1 VKTRYSRWDGTQD
14 PLGSDLDIGEL
25 LDEIS
30 DDLLYGFGPQSA
42 LRQLMRR
49 GMSGQMGGLDE
60 LRDRIRERR
69 RRMTEGLNLE
79 GPLKEVQDALNE
91 VLSEEREA
99 LQAADSDDARMKESF
114 LDTLPSHP
122 AAQVKELM
130 DYTFMSPEAKQKFD
144 ELVEKIQKEVLGAY
158 FGQLSGA
165 IQSVTPEDV
174 ARMREMLQ
182 DLNAMIAARERGDPY
197 DFEGFMQKHGAFFPE
212 NPRNLDELLEVL
224 ARRMAA
230 VSRLMASLSPEQR
243 RQLQELA
250 QSVLEDMDLALQMDQ
265 LGQELRSLMP
275 NLPWDESMAGWGD
288 EDLPFGAAVDAID
301 RISELEELEETMSG
315 NYPGAHIDD
324 VDEEKLQRALG
335 QDAVQ
340 DLQKLKQIEK
350 ILEDAGIVT
359 RNRGKLELT
368 ARGARKLGERAL
380 IKVFEDLK
388 TERPGNHDA
397 RDTGGAAEPTG
408 ATRPW
413 IFGDTGE
420 VAVQKT
426 VFNALLRSASE
437 GTTGSVKLKGED
449 FELVEAETRTQ
460 TATALLLDLSYSM
473 PLRGHWVHAKRMAL
487 ALHALIQGKYPQD
500 HLYLIGFSDY
510 ARKLEP
516 RDLTAAESIE
526 RVYGTNMQHAFLL
539 ARRLLADHPRATKQV
554 IMVTDGE
561 PTAHLM
567 DTGSSQGPQAF
578 FSWPPTQETIHKTL
592 AEAMKLSTANVTL
605 NIFML
610 EDDYGLVRFMERL
623 AHLTGGRVFHT
634 ASNQLGNY
642 ILRDYVRRKA
652 F

>member
-14 PLGSDLDIGEL
+14 PFRGDIDIGEL

-49 GMSGQMGGLDE
+49 GMSGRMGGLDE
-60 LRDRIRERR
+60 LRDRIRDRR

-91 VLSEEREA
+91 ILSEEREA
-99 LQAADSDDARMKESF
+99 LQAADNDDSRLRQSF

-122 AAQVKELM
+122 AAAIKELM
-130 DYTFMSPEAKQKFD
+130 DYKFMSPEAKQKFD
-144 ELVEKIQKEVLGAY
+144 ELVQKIQQEVLGAY

-165 IQSVTPEDV
+165 IQNITPEDV

-182 DLNAMIAARERGDPY
+182 DLNEMIAARERGDPH
-197 DFEGFMQKHGAFFPE
+197 DFEGFMAKHGDFFPE
-212 NPRNLDELLEVL
+212 NPKNLDELLEVL
-224 ARRMAA
+224 AKRMAA

-243 RQLQELA
+243 RQLEELA
-250 QSVLEDMDLALQMDQ
+250 RSVLEDMDLALQMDQ
-265 LGQELRSLMP
+265 LGQELRALMP

-288 EDLPFGAAVDAID
+288 QELPMSAAVDAID
-301 RISELEELEETMSG
+301 RISELEELEETMAG

-335 QDAVQ
+335 EDSVQ
-340 DLQKLKQIEK
+340 DLRRLKEIEK
-350 ILEDAGIVT
+350 LLEEAGIVT

-368 ARGARKLGERAL
+368 ARGARRLGERAL

-388 TERPGNHDA
+388 TERPGTHDA
-397 RDTGGAAEPTG
+397 RDAGGPAEPTG

-413 IFGDTGE
+413 LFGDTGE

-426 VFNALLRSASE
+426 VFNAIVRSASE
-437 GTTGSVKLKGED
+437 SQTGVKLAAED
-449 FELVEAETRTQ
+449 FELIEAETRTQ

-473 PLRGHWVHAKRMAL
+473 PLRGHWIHAKRMAL
-487 ALHALIQGKYPQD
+487 ALHALIEGKYPQD

-516 RDLTAAESIE
+516 ADLTAAETIE

-567 DTGSSQGPQAF
+567 DTGSSRGPIAE
-578 FSWPPTQETIHKTL
+578 FSWPPTRETIHKTL
-592 AEAMKLSTANVTL
+592 AEAMKLSSAGVVLNV
-605 NIFML
+605 FML
-610 EDDYGLVRFMERL
+610 EDDIGLVKFMEKL
-623 AHLTGGRVFHT
+623 ANLTGGRVFHT
-634 ASNQLGNY
+634 ASNRLGHY
-642 ILRDYVRRKA
+642 VLRDYVRRKS
-652 F
+652 